1 MRAPILVEARP
12 NARWSV
18 DFIHDQ
24 LSNGRRFRILN
35 VIDDVTKECLA
46 AIADTSISG
55 RRAAR
60 ELDAVVAWRGN
71 PELIVS
77 DHGTEFTSTAM
88 LAWAQSSRVAWHFIA
103 PGKPMQNGVCE
114 AFNDAITHSPLPPGA
129 ISESMVDMDRSD
141 LQQLSKEQL
150 IELVLRLQRPDKN
163 SRTSSKPPS
172 TDKKER
178 RENSRP
184 GGAKLGHEPHNR
196 RLADNPDEFRD
207 HMPSVCEACGGA
219 FSLDA
224 ERELIGEYDE
234 IEIPPVKPYVIRHR
248 RFACRCGHCGVAA
261 KAPAPAVAT
270 TTPFGPRIHALA
282 IYLKGFQALSYE
294 RLRGLF
300 GDGFGLDV
308 SEGALM
314 NMFIRSHAKF
324 QIEASRAKAILRAA
338 KIVASDET
346 GVRIEGTN
354 SYHWVFHCKDAV
366 VHQPD
371 YSRAARVVD
380 EMMAGHEP
388 EVWISDRYSAQ
399 QKHGERHQTCLAH
412 LARDAAFAFEHGSD
426 DLPFR
431 FKLWLQKAFDL
442 ARAIADF
449 AASTLARKKREL
461 EKQLEVLLASPTGCD
476 LARELQA
483 KIGRARDQLLTFC
496 DYPGQVDPTNNTS
509 ERKLRPCVIQRKV
522 TNGYRAMWAAEAEAD
537 VRTTVDT
544 ARLNGANRFDV
555 ILAALA

>member
-1 MRAPILVEARP
+1 
-12 NARWSV
+12 
-18 DFIHDQ
+18 
-24 LSNGRRFRILN
+24 
-35 VIDDVTKECLA
+35 
-46 AIADTSISG
+46 
-55 RRAAR
+55 
-60 ELDAVVAWRGN
+60 
-71 PELIVS
+71 
-77 DHGTEFTSTAM
+77 
-88 LAWAQSSRVAWHFIA
+88 
-103 PGKPMQNGVCE
+103 
-114 AFNDAITHSPLPPGA
+114 
-129 ISESMVDMDRSD
+129 MDRSD

-150 IELVLRLQRPDKN
+150 IELVLRLQRPDKT

-172 TDKKER
+172 TDKKEK

-196 RLADNPDEFRD
+196 RLADDPDEFRD
-207 HMPSVCEACGGA
+207 HMPSVCERCGLA
-219 FSLDA
+219 FPSDT
-224 ERELIGEYDE
+224 RKDLIGEYDE

-248 RFACRCGHCGVAA
+248 RFACRCGRCGVEA

-300 GDGFGLDV
+300 GDAFGLSV

-314 NMFIRSHAKF
+314 NMFIRSHPRF
-324 QIEASRAKAILRAA
+324 EIEAEKAKAIVRAA
-338 KIVASDET
+338 KVVASDET

-354 SYHWVFHCKDAV
+354 SYPWVFHCKDAV

-380 EMMAGHEP
+380 EIMDGHVP
-388 EVWISDRYSAQ
+388 EVWISDRYSAR

-412 LARDAAFAFEHGSD
+412 LARDTAFAFEHGSD

-431 FKLWLQKAFDL
+431 FKLWLGKAFDL
-442 ARAIADF
+442 ARTIADF

-461 EKQLEVLLASPTGCD
+461 EKQLETLLAAPTRCD

-496 DYPGQVDPTNNTS
+496 DYPGEVDPTNNTS
-509 ERKLRPCVIQRKV
+509 ERKLRPSVIQRKV
-522 TNGYRAMWAAEAEAD
+522 TNGYRAMWAAQAEAD
-537 VRTTVDT
+537 VRTTIDT
-544 ARLNGANRFDV
+544 ARLHGANPFNV
-555 ILAALA
+555 IVSILA

>member
-1 MRAPILVEARP
+1 
-12 NARWSV
+12 
-18 DFIHDQ
+18 
-24 LSNGRRFRILN
+24 
-35 VIDDVTKECLA
+35 
-46 AIADTSISG
+46 
-55 RRAAR
+55 
-60 ELDAVVAWRGN
+60 
-71 PELIVS
+71 
-77 DHGTEFTSTAM
+77 
-88 LAWAQSSRVAWHFIA
+88 
-103 PGKPMQNGVCE
+103 
-114 AFNDAITHSPLPPGA
+114 
-129 ISESMVDMDRSD
+129 MDRSD

-150 IELVLRLQRPDKN
+150 IELVLRLQRPDKT

-172 TDKKER
+172 TDKKEK

-196 RLADNPDEFRD
+196 RLADDPDEFRN
-207 HMPSVCEACGGA
+207 HMPSVCEQCGLA
-219 FSLDA
+219 FPSDT
-224 ERELIGEYDE
+224 RKDLIGEYDE

-248 RFACRCGHCGVAA
+248 RFACRCGRCGVEA

-300 GDGFGLDV
+300 GDAFGLSV

-314 NMFIRSHAKF
+314 NMFIRSHPRF
-324 QIEASRAKAILRAA
+324 EIEAEKAKAIVRAA
-338 KIVASDET
+338 KVVASDET

-380 EMMAGHEP
+380 EIMDGHVP

-412 LARDAAFAFEHGSD
+412 LARDTAFAFEHGSD

-431 FKLWLQKAFDL
+431 FKLWLGKAFDL
-442 ARAIADF
+442 ARTIADF
-449 AASTLARKKREL
+449 AAATLARKKREL
-461 EKQLEVLLASPTGCD
+461 EKQLETLVAAPTRCD

-496 DYPGQVDPTNNTS
+496 DYPGEVGVTNNTS

-522 TNGYRAMWAAEAEAD
+522 TNGYRAMWAAQAEAD
-537 VRTTVDT
+537 VRTTIDT
-544 ARLNGANRFDV
+544 ARLHGANPFNV
-555 ILAALA
+555 IVSILA